1 MFQLLDVVIEPAR
14 TIPDT
19 SRVVPKPILPDT
31 LPSDSAHSIA
41 SVDVSG
47 SSLQLADVVPS
58 FPDLAGIFEFNLLW
72 TIAVVLCALCL
83 CFYFVHKYRSNHT
96 SSTT

>member
-1 MFQLLDVVIEPAR
+1 MLQLLDVIIDPGR

-19 SRVVPKPILPDT
+19 SRVVPKPVLPDT

-47 SSLQLADVVPS
+47 NGLQLADISPI
-58 FPDLAGIFEFNLLW
+58 PDFTGFIGANLLW

-83 CFYFVHKYRSNHT
+83 CFYFVQKYRSKPHQ
-96 SSTT
+96 